1 MKKKLRRVCL
11 KNCGTGFL
19 RFSLKCLISRKRMR
33 KFADKLQNT
42 EIERKYLVSGDF
54 PLQGGV
60 SRRITQGYLC
70 DDPAR
75 TVRVRISGDKGFITV
90 KGTGSSDGLS
100 RFEWEKEISAADAQT
115 RYEVPYRGHVF
126 EVDVFHGENDGLVL
140 AEAELG
146 SVDENVELPEWI
158 GREVTGDVRY
168 YNSYLSAHPFSSW
181 GVGEDVTGR

>member
-1 MKKKLRRVCL
+1 M
-11 KNCGTGFL
+11 
-19 RFSLKCLISRKRMR
+19 
-33 KFADKLQNT
+33 
-42 EIERKYLVSGDF
+42 
-54 PLQGGV
+54 
-60 SRRITQGYLC
+60 
-70 DDPAR
+70 
-75 TVRVRISGDKGFITV
+75 RISGDKGFITV

-100 RFEWEKEISAADAQT
+100 RFEWEKEISAADAQALMGLCKSGVIDKT
-115 RYEVPYRGHVF
+115 RYEVPYRGYVF

-146 SVDENVELPEWI
+146 SLDEKVELPEWI

>member
-1 MKKKLRRVCL
+1 
-11 KNCGTGFL
+11 
-19 RFSLKCLISRKRMR
+19 MR

-54 PLQGGV
+54 PLQGSV

-100 RFEWEKEISAADAQT
+100 RFEWEKEISAADAQALMGLCKSGVIDKT

-146 SVDENVELPEWI
+146 SVDEKVELPEWI
-158 GREVTGDVRY
+158 GCEVTGDVRY

>member
-1 MKKKLRRVCL
+1 
-11 KNCGTGFL
+11 
-19 RFSLKCLISRKRMR
+19 MR

-100 RFEWEKEISAADAQT
+100 RFEWEKEISAADAQLDPLREGIAQLDDSIDKT
-115 RYEVPYRGHVF
+115 RYEVPCRGHVF

-158 GREVTGDVRY
+158 GCEVTGDVRY

>member
-1 MKKKLRRVCL
+1 MEKTTNK
-11 KNCGTGFL
+11 
-19 RFSLKCLISRKRMR
+19 
-33 KFADKLQNT
+33 QENT
-42 EIERKYLVSGDF
+42 EIERKYLVPGDF
-54 PLQGGV
+54 PSQGCRY
-60 SRRITQGYLC
+60 RRITQGYLC

-75 TVRVRISGDKGFITV
+75 TVRVRMAGDAGFITV

-100 RFEWEKEISAADAQT
+100 RFEWEKEIGARDAQALMGLCKSGIIDKT

-146 SVDENVELPEWI
+146 GADEKVELPEWI
-158 GREVTGDVRY
+158 GREVTGDERY

-181 GVGEDVTGR
+181 GACEDVTGR